1 MTTLLTVLAVI
12 VLLPVAGCV
21 LLGLIGSIAD
31 HAPSEKPSG
40 GWRLGLAYVVYGI
53 GVLVLLGVFVP
64 LLGGC
69 MSAGVSMVCT
79 AASIDPRYDIT
90 RKDCIQGFKDQAKK
104 DAKPLQGFTG
114 ACPGTSF
121 WNGVGCT
128 TGKP

>member
-1 MTTLLTVLAVI
+1 MTTLLTVLAGI
-12 VLLPVAGCV
+12 VLLPVAV
-21 LLGLIGSIAD
+21 SALLALIGSVVD
-31 HAPSEKPSG
+31 HAPSERPSG

-53 GVLVLLGVFVP
+53 VVLALLGVFVP

-69 MSAGVSMVCT
+69 MSAGVSVVCT

-90 RKDCIQGFKDQAKK
+90 RKDCIQGFKDQAEK

-114 ACPGTSF
+114 TCPGTSY